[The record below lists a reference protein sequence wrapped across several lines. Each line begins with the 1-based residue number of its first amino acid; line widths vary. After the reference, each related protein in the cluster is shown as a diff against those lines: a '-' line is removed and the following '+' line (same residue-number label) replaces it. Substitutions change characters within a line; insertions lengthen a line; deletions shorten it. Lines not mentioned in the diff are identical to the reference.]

1 MSLKL
6 WVKLLRHSALNVYLN
21 LTHYTRLSVV
31 IVQKVFRSD
40 SVAMETGRM
49 IHAHFAPVAKR
60 NGNTRWRAKS
70 ARIDQPP
77 HRHSSS
83 TLTSTLLLTE
93 GQRFQKA
100 DFDRLPNVIA
110 NKNTLHFVRTPFFS
124 VYKTYWH
131 MNSHIYTEDKS
142 LIIDYENYF
151 SMKHKG
157 KPTHSHINERV
168 NWSYL

>member
-1 MSLKL
+1 MEQHLQCIDTKRIIKMSLKL
-6 WVKLLRHSALNVYLN
+6 CAKLLRHSALNVYLN
-21 LTHYTRLSVV
+21 LTHYTAFCCHRAKDLDRT
-31 IVQKVFRSD
+31 RSPWKRVEW
-40 SVAMETGRM
+40 ST
-49 IHAHFAPVAKR
+49 HTSPVAKR
-60 NGNTRWRAKS
+60 NGNTRWRAKP
-70 ARIDQPP
+70 ARIDHPP

-131 MNSHIYTEDKS
+131 RIW
-142 LIIDYENYF
+142 
-151 SMKHKG
+151 
-157 KPTHSHINERV
+157 THTHTRRQIFDDRL
-168 NWSYL
+168 WKLFFDDTQR